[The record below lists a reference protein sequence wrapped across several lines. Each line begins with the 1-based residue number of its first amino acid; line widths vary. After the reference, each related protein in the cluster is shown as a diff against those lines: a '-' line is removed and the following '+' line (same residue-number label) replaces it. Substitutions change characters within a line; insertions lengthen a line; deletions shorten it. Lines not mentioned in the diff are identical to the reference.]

1 MFMGLR
7 NAALSA
13 LAGLMLGAA
22 PGYGQSLADVARMEA
37 ARRKAIKEGGKVY
50 TNKDL
55 PRGAPVAPTVQ
66 PVATSGTDSRARL
79 GSSPSGRRA
88 DPAESATQPSQI
100 DGQARPP
107 GKEKDQT
114 YWSERMR
121 NLRDRLDRD
130 QIYVD
135 ALQSRVN
142 ALSTDF
148 VNRDDPVQRAQV
160 ATDRQRAL
168 GELERLKRQ
177 IADEKQAIADL
188 EEEARGA
195 GVPPGTL
202 R

>member
-1 MFMGLR
+1 MRLR
-7 NAALSA
+7 NAALLA
-13 LAGLMLGAA
+13 LAGLLSGAA

-37 ARRKAIKEGGKVY
+37 ARRKALKEGGKVY

-55 PRGAPVAPTVQ
+55 PRVP
-66 PVATSGTDSRARL
+66 PVATAVQPDTTSSADNRGKF
-79 GSSPSGRRA
+79 GSSPTDQRPEA
-88 DPAESATQPSQI
+88 AQAPAPQQSRNGE
-100 DGQARPP
+100 ARPSNT
-107 GKEKDQT
+107 EKDQA
-114 YWSERMR
+114 YWSQRMK

-130 QIYVD
+130 QLYVD

-168 GELERLKRQ
+168 GELERLKKQ
-177 IADEKQAIADL
+177 MADEKQAIADL
-188 EEEARGA
+188 EEEARRA
-195 GVPPGTL
+195 GVPPGWL